1 MFWVKNT
8 LDLRA
13 GIDLIVAREEVE
25 AMFVIIGSLGRDL
38 WKGVEEE
45 RLIRGSGVSEK
56 GGFI

>member
-1 MFWVKNT
+1 VFWVKNT

-13 GIDLIVAREEVE
+13 GINLIVAREEIE

-38 WKGVEEE
+38 WKDIKEE
-45 RLIRGSGVSEK
+45 RLIRGSRISEK

>member
-13 GIDLIVAREEVE
+13 GIDLMVAREEVE

-38 WKGVEEE
+38 WKGVKEE
-45 RLIRGSGVSEK
+45 RLIGGSGVGKK

>member
-25 AMFVIIGSLGRDL
+25 AMFAMIGSLGRDL
-38 WKGVEEE
+38 WKGIKEE
-45 RLIRGSGVSEK
+45 RLIRGSKVSKK

>member
-1 MFWVKNT
+1 LDENT

-25 AMFVIIGSLGRDL
+25 AMFIIIESLGRDL

-45 RLIRGSGVSEK
+45 RLIRSSGINEK